1 LVQTKAKTLSR
12 SDPPVPDPEQTSL
25 DALPTEGARAELA
38 DLDTWPTSRLVGQ
51 FITDHDAVTRAL
63 TAAAGQLA
71 AAADLVA
78 AQLAKGGRLI
88 YAGAGTGGRL
98 AALDAAEIGPSYGL
112 TGRVVVA
119 FAGGVDA
126 MLEGRE
132 FYEDDAGQGAAELR
146 ALAPTSDDVVVGVS
160 ASGRTPYV
168 LGAVEAAAA
177 AGAPTVALV
186 CAPGAPLA
194 ALADLAVEIDTG
206 AEMVS
211 GSTRLKAGAAQ
222 KVALNTLS
230 TIAMVRLGRTYGNL
244 MVDVV
249 ADNAK
254 LRRRAVRAVAQATGV
269 GDTAAAAALDA
280 AGGDAKAAIVSLLA
294 GLPPDRAKEAL
305 AAAQGRI
312 RVALGLA
319 GNPD

>member
-1 LVQTKAKTLSR
+1 M
-12 SDPPVPDPEQTSL
+12 SDSDSTSL
-25 DALPTEGARAELA
+25 DVLPTEGARPELA
-38 DLDTWPTSRLVGQ
+38 DIDSWPTSRLVEL
-51 FITDHDAVTRAL
+51 FIADHDAVTRAL
-63 TAAAGQLA
+63 AGSATRVA

-112 TGRVVVA
+112 SGRVVAV

-132 FYEDDAGQGAAELR
+132 FYEDDAAQGAEELR

-168 LGAVEAAAA
+168 LGALEAAQA
-177 AGAPTVALV
+177 AGAPTVAVV
-186 CAPGAPLA
+186 CAPGSPLGNRA
-194 ALADLAVEIDTG
+194 DVALEIATG
-206 AEMVS
+206 AEIVS
-211 GSTRLKAGAAQ
+211 GSTRLKGGDAQ
-222 KVALNTLS
+222 KAVLNMLS
-230 TIAMVRLGRTYGNL
+230 TIAMIRLGRTYGNL

-254 LRRRAVRAVAQATGV
+254 LRRRALRAVVQAT
-269 GDTAAAAALDA
+269 DATDAAAARALDA
-280 AGGDAKAAIVSLLA
+280 AGGDAKAAIVALLA
-294 GLPPDRAKEAL
+294 DVPPGRAKDLL

-319 GNPD
+319 AAPD

>member
-1 LVQTKAKTLSR
+1 MSE
-12 SDPPVPDPEQTSL
+12 PDSTSL
-25 DALPTEGARAELA
+25 DALPTEGARQELA
-38 DLDTWPTSRLVGQ
+38 DLDTWSTSQLVDL
-51 FITDHDAVTRAL
+51 FVADHDAVTRAL
-63 TAAAGQLA
+63 ASVASQLA
-71 AAADLVA
+71 TVADLVA
-78 AQLAKGGRLI
+78 TQLARGGRLI

-112 TGRVVVA
+112 SGRVVAA

-132 FYEDDAGQGAAELR
+132 FYEDDAGQGAQDVR
-146 ALAPTSDDVVVGVS
+146 ALAPTSDDVVVGIS

-168 LGAVEAAAA
+168 VGAIEAART

-186 CAPGAPLA
+186 CATATPLA
-194 ALADLAVEIDTG
+194 RLAEVAIEVDTG
-206 AEMVS
+206 AEIIS
-211 GSTRLKAGAAQ
+211 GSTRLKAGDAQ
-222 KVALNTLS
+222 KAVLNLLS

-254 LRRRAVRAVAQATGV
+254 LRRRALRAVVQAT
-269 GDTAAAAALDA
+269 DADDDAAARALDA
-280 AGGDAKAAIVSLLA
+280 ADGDAKAAIVALLA
-294 GLPPDRAKEAL
+294 DVPPTRAIELL

-319 GNPD
+319 ATPD

>member
-1 LVQTKAKTLSR
+1 M
-12 SDPPVPDPEQTSL
+12 SDPDSTSL
-25 DALPTEGARAELA
+25 DDLPTEGARPELA
-38 DLDTWPTSRLVGQ
+38 DLDTWTTSRLVEL
-51 FITDHDAVTRAL
+51 FIADHDAVTHAL
-63 TAAAGQLA
+63 AVAATHLTS
-71 AAADLVA
+71 AADLVA

-98 AALDAAEIGPSYGL
+98 AALDAAEIAPSYGIS
-112 TGRVVVA
+112 GRVVTV
-119 FAGGVDA
+119 FAGGVEA

-132 FYEDDAGQGAAELR
+132 FHEDDAGKGAEELR

-168 LGAVEAAAA
+168 LGAVEAARA
-177 AGAPTVALV
+177 AGTPTVALV
-186 CAPGAPLA
+186 CAPGSPLA
-194 ALADLAVEIDTG
+194 TRADVALEIATG
-206 AEMVS
+206 AEIIG
-211 GSTRLKAGAAQ
+211 GSTRLKAGDAQ
-222 KVALNTLS
+222 KAALNMLS

-254 LRRRAVRAVAQATGV
+254 LRRRALRAVVQAT
-269 GDTAAAAALDA
+269 DADDETAARALDA
-280 AGGDAKAAIVSLLA
+280 ADGDAKAAIVALLT
-294 GLPPDRAKEAL
+294 GLPPGRAGELL

-319 GNPD
+319 ADPD

>member
-1 LVQTKAKTLSR
+1 MSE
-12 SDPPVPDPEQTSL
+12 PDSTSL
-25 DALPTEGARAELA
+25 DALPTEGARPELA
-38 DLDTWPTSRLVGQ
+38 DLDTWPTSRLVEL
-51 FITDHDAVTRAL
+51 FIADHDAVTRAL
-63 TAAAGQLA
+63 ADVAGRIS

-78 AQLAKGGRLI
+78 TQLGNGGRLI

-98 AALDAAEIGPSYGL
+98 AALAAAEIAPSYGVS
-112 TGRVVVA
+112 GRVVAA

-132 FYEDDAGQGAAELR
+132 YYEDDAAQGADELR
-146 ALAPTSDDVVVGVS
+146 ALAPTSDDVVVGIS

-168 LGAVEAAAA
+168 LGAVDAARS
-177 AGAPTVALV
+177 AGARTIALV
-186 CAPGAPLA
+186 CAPGSPLA
-194 ALADLAVEIDTG
+194 DRVDVALEIATG
-206 AEMVS
+206 AEIIS
-211 GSTRLKAGAAQ
+211 GSTRLKAGDAQ
-222 KVALNTLS
+222 KAVLNLLS

-254 LRRRAVRAVAQATGV
+254 LRRRALRAVVQATNAS
-269 GDTAAAAALDA
+269 AADAARALDA
-280 AGGDAKAAIVSLLA
+280 ADGHAKAAIVALLA
-294 GLPPDRAKEAL
+294 GVPAARAKELL

-319 GNPD
+319 AAPD